1 MTRSLL
7 LISLFLFGASSLSVA
22 QDATNYY
29 VTIGVFAK
37 LGNTTR
43 LTEKANKQSLDANY
57 AMNPSRSLHYVY
69 VLNTTEKR
77 KAFALAIKLRAETEY
92 KDAWVYEGKLGE
104 AAITK
109 DEPVPIAE
117 EKPKEPIVE
126 IKPVAP
132 EVKPIIE
139 PTVIDS
145 TTIVK
150 QTEEVKP
157 VEMPVEKKPTGIPF
171 YFKLVSVADG
181 SEVKSGQVH
190 IQETVRATQ
199 YQAFKVGEVVY
210 LEAPKNTRGSYTVI
224 TQVPGYSPISTV
236 FNYKNPAGE
245 KGSLDETIIELPVTK
260 AKRGDYIDFNNVK
273 FFKNA
278 SILQAASQNELDGL
292 VDLMK
297 ENTKYKI
304 KVHGHVNGNQN
315 RESFVRGQNSA
326 FFSTNPSND
335 KAVKNMSPKDLSTF
349 RAETIKDYLVS
360 QGIDASR
367 ISVKGEGSKIP
378 LYPEGGTLGQFND
391 RIEIEFIKH

>member
-1 MTRSLL
+1 MTRPLL
-7 LISLFLFGASSLSVA
+7 LILFFLFAALSLSLA
-22 QDATNYY
+22 QDVTNYY
-29 VTIGVFAK
+29 VTIGVFTK
-37 LGNTTR
+37 LGNATR

-57 AMNPSRSLHYVY
+57 AMNPSRGLHYVY
-69 VLNTTEKR
+69 VLSTTEKR

-104 AAITK
+104 VAIAK
-109 DEPVPIAE
+109 NEVPITE
-117 EKPKEPIVE
+117 EKSKEPIVE
-126 IKPVAP
+126 IKPTEP

-150 QTEEVKP
+150 QSEEVKP
-157 VEMPVEKKPTGIPF
+157 VEKPVEKKPVGIPF

-190 IQETVRATQ
+190 VQENVRATQ

-210 LEAPKNTRGSYTVI
+210 LEAPKNPRGSYTVV

-236 FNYKNPAGE
+236 FNYKNPAGQ

-260 AKRGDYIDFNNVK
+260 AKKGDYIDFNNVK

-278 SILQAASQNELDGL
+278 SILLPASQNELDGL

-315 RESFVRGQNSA
+315 RESFVRGPSSA
-326 FFSTNPSND
+326 FFTTNPSND

-349 RAETIKDYLVS
+349 RAETVKDYLVS

-367 ISVKGEGSKIP
+367 VSIKGEGGKIP

-391 RIEIEFIKH
+391 RVEIEFIKH